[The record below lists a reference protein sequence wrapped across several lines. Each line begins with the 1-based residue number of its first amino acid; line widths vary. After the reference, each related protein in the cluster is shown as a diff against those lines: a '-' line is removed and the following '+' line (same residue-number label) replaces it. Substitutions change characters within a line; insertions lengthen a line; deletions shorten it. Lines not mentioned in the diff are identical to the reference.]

1 MKQDSEIHY
10 YIDDIDSIFAE
21 INDKIF
27 IYNYVKRDFVPCSI
41 GLDIMKWH
49 EFPASELQEM
59 IKETS
64 KNLIAMMKDNK
75 RKVIIVPFYLFK

>member
-1 MKQDSEIHY
+1 MEGLKQNSEIHY

-64 KNLIAMMKDNK
+64 KKSDCQ
-75 RKVIIVPFYLFK
+75 

>member
-1 MKQDSEIHY
+1 MEGLKQDSEIHY

-49 EFPASELQEM
+49 EVPASELQEV

-64 KNLIAMMKDNK
+64 KKSDCQ
-75 RKVIIVPFYLFK
+75 